1 MNLRIRQWVST
12 LPSLLAI
19 HFPDS
24 RRVTENGWPDWTF
37 LGENGALLVELKGSD
52 DTLSRAQQR
61 VRRLC
66 VINDLPW
73 RVWRPGDM
81 RYGGVAERELRRIA

>member
-1 MNLRIRQWVST
+1 MNARIRQWLSV
-12 LPSLLAI
+12 LPSLKGI

-24 RRVTENGWPDWTF
+24 RLVTATGWVDWAF
-37 LGENGALLVELKGSD
+37 LGENGALFVELKGSD
-52 DTLSRAQQR
+52 DVLSQDQKK

-73 RVWRPGDM
+73 RMWQPLDM